1 MVADLRLDHAAAAL
15 RMSDRAIAAIADE
28 VGLANLGHFYARF
41 RARFGTTPRRYRLGA
56 RLVL

>member
-1 MVADLRLDHAAAAL
+1 
-15 RMSDRAIAAIADE
+15 MSDRAIAAIADE